1 MNLRY
6 LCSLIVGAAISLG
19 LLTVSKDL
27 ASPAVAD
34 ADTGAVFSVFDQPLK
49 STLVAQVYDDGRQ
62 LPGGA
67 YVSPPA
73 DKATTATPTKTVV
86 VYRTT
91 SYGRNGWWTRGPIR
105 RVISWPIRR
114 LIARRCR

>member
-1 MNLRY
+1 MQLKY
-6 LCSLIVGAAISLG
+6 LCSLIAGAVISLA

-34 ADTGAVFSVFDQPLK
+34 ADSSAVFSVFDQGLK
-49 STLVAQVYDDGRQ
+49 STLVAQVYDDGQ
-62 LPGGA
+62 KLPGGA

-73 DKATTATPTKTVV
+73 TKATTSTATKTVV
-86 VYRTT
+86 VYRSTCYQR
-91 SYGRNGWWTRGPIR
+91 SGWWTRGPIR

-114 LIARRCR
+114 LVARRCR

>member
-1 MNLRY
+1 MQLKY
-6 LCSLIVGAAISLG
+6 LCSLIAGAVISLG

-34 ADTGAVFSVFDQPLK
+34 ADSSAVFSVFDQGLK

-73 DKATTATPTKTVV
+73 DKAITATPARTVI
-86 VYRTT
+86 VYRNT
-91 SYGRNGWWTRGPIR
+91 SYGRSGWWTRGPIR

>member
-1 MNLRY
+1 MQLKY
-6 LCSLIVGAAISLG
+6 LCSLIAGAVISLG

-34 ADTGAVFSVFDQPLK
+34 ADTGAVFSVFDQGLK
-49 STLVAQVYDDGRQ
+49 STLVAQVYDDGQQ

-73 DKATTATPTKTVV
+73 AEVNTATPAKTVI

-91 SYGRNGWWTRGPIR
+91 YQRSGWWTRGPIR

-114 LIARRCR
+114 WIARRCR